1 MTTLENISTAR
12 SLYEN
17 LGKLFYAIAAADKV
31 VRKEDIQ
38 ALYEIVAR
46 EWKQVGHSRDEFGTD
61 MSFQI
66 EVIFDWFREND
77 LSADAA
83 FVKFKN
89 YKKEHEHLFDEELNR
104 LIWKTANKI
113 NGAFAP
119 MTKAEVKM
127 LSRLRK
133 LLSKTL

>member
-1 MTTLENISTAR
+1 MTTLENITTAR

-31 VRKEDIQ
+31 VRKEEIQ
-38 ALYEIVAR
+38 VLDEIVDH
-46 EWKQVGHSRDEFGTD
+46 EWKEVEHSRDEFGTD

-66 EVIFDWFREND
+66 EVIFDWFQEND

-83 FVKFKN
+83 FAKFKN
-89 YKKEHEHLFDEELNR
+89 YKKEHEYLFDEELNH
-104 LIWKTANKI
+104 LIWKTSNKI
-113 NGAFAP
+113 AGAFAP
-119 MTKAEVKM
+119 MTKAELKM

-133 LLSKTL
+133 LLK